1 MNPDPGMSERFADL
15 HIHTYYSDGTMSP
28 EEVVKAATDFGLS
41 AISITDHDAIDGIT
55 PALEAARPVGLEVIS
70 GVELSSD
77 YQGKDIHI
85 LGYAFQ
91 LADSPLVQKLAGMQA
106 ARMERMKKMV
116 AKLKELGLLDIEFND
131 VCAQTRSD
139 AVGRLH
145 LAKLLVAKG
154 HVPSLDVAF
163 NKYLGE
169 EAPAYFP
176 KYQQTPQEAIKLI
189 KDSGGVAV
197 LAHPMLTQKD
207 ELIPSLV
214 RAGMDGLEVYYPNCS
229 TEIINFYL
237 GIAAK
242 HGLLVTGG
250 SDAHGE
256 AKMSTYI
263 GKARM
268 PYEQVEKLKERSR
281 GGHTS

>member
-1 MNPDPGMSERFADL
+1 MNPDSGMSERFADL

-28 EEVVKAATDFGLS
+28 EEVVKAAADFGLS

-55 PALEAARPVGLEVIS
+55 PAMEAARTVGLEVIS

-77 YQGKDIHI
+77 YQDKDILI
-85 LGYAFQ
+85 LGYAFK
-91 LADSPLVQKLAGMQA
+91 LADSPLVLKLEGMQA
-106 ARMERMKKMV
+106 ARQERMKKMV
-116 AKLKELGLLDIEFND
+116 AKLKELGLLDIEFED

-154 HVPSLDVAF
+154 HVPSLDAAF

-169 EAPAYFP
+169 GASAYFP

-229 TEIINFYL
+229 TEITNFYL

-268 PYEQVEKLKERSR
+268 PYEQVEKLKEKAGR
-281 GGHTS
+281 

>member
-1 MNPDPGMSERFADL
+1 MNERFADL

-28 EEVVKAATDFGLS
+28 EEVVKAAVDFGLS
-41 AISITDHDAIDGIT
+41 AISLTDHDAIDGIE
-55 PALEAARPVGLEVIS
+55 PAMEAARPVGLEVIS

-77 YQGKDIHI
+77 YEGKDIHM
-85 LGYAFQ
+85 LGYAFD
-91 LADSPLVQKLAGMQA
+91 LVNSPLARKLAEIQA
-106 ARMERMKKMV
+106 GRQERMKKMV
-116 AKLKELGLLDIEFND
+116 AKLNELGLLDIEFED

-163 NKYLGE
+163 DKYLGE
-169 EAPAYFP
+169 GATAYFP

-207 ELIPSLV
+207 ELIPGFVKS
-214 RAGMDGLEVYYPNCS
+214 GMDGIEVYYPNCS
-229 TEIINFYL
+229 AEVTNFYL
-237 GIAAK
+237 GIAEK
-242 HGLLVTGG
+242 YDLLVTGG
-250 SDAHGE
+250 SDAHGV

-263 GKARM
+263 GKARV
-268 PYEQVEKLKERSR
+268 PYEHVEKLRERLK
-281 GGHTS
+281 GAG

>member
-1 MNPDPGMSERFADL
+1 MNPDSGMSERFADL

-28 EEVVKAATDFGLS
+28 EEVVKAAADFGLS

-55 PALEAARPVGLEVIS
+55 PAMEAARTVGLEVIS

-77 YQGKDIHI
+77 YQDKDIHI
-85 LGYAFQ
+85 LGYAFK
-91 LADSPLVQKLAGMQA
+91 LADSPLVLKLEGMQA
-106 ARMERMKKMV
+106 ARQERMKKMV
-116 AKLKELGLLDIEFND
+116 AKLKELGLLDIEFED

-154 HVPSLDVAF
+154 HVSSLDAAF

-169 EAPAYFP
+169 GASAYFP

-229 TEIINFYL
+229 TEITNFYL

-268 PYEQVEKLKERSR
+268 PYEQVEKLKEKASR
-281 GGHTS
+281 

>member
-1 MNPDPGMSERFADL
+1 
-15 HIHTYYSDGTMSP
+15 
-28 EEVVKAATDFGLS
+28 
-41 AISITDHDAIDGIT
+41 
-55 PALEAARPVGLEVIS
+55 
-70 GVELSSD
+70 
-77 YQGKDIHI
+77 
-85 LGYAFQ
+85 
-91 LADSPLVQKLAGMQA
+91 MQA
-106 ARMERMKKMV
+106 ARQERMKKMV
-116 AKLKELGLLDIEFND
+116 AKLKELGLLDIEFED

-154 HVPSLDVAF
+154 HVSSLDAAF

-169 EAPAYFP
+169 GASAYFP

-229 TEIINFYL
+229 TEITNFYL

-268 PYEQVEKLKERSR
+268 PYEQVEKLKEKASR
-281 GGHTS
+281 